1 MYRINEKQIILAVFE
16 RKPELFNEKEK
27 RFLSMVFGINGE
39 REHTSREL
47 SKALDIPVPRIV
59 KTYKEI
65 LEKAKADIVR
75 LKDDPRKSFLESL
88 DLSTRAVKVLHRN
101 NVYDL
106 NDLAGL
112 SKTDLVRMRNIGRKT
127 AAEIEEKAA
136 EFGIILKNT

>member
-39 REHTSREL
+39 REH
-47 SKALDIPVPRIV
+47 

-65 LEKAKADIVR
+65 LEKAKADIAR

-88 DLSTRAVKVLHRN
+88 DLSTRAVNVLHRN

-136 EFGIILKNT
+136 EFGIKLKKV